1 MADRS
6 ARPDARPSPGPGTL
20 VVALVAEQP
29 LRRHL
34 VRLLGLDPALVIE
47 EAADPAALAATAEH
61 GAPHVAVLSAG
72 KSKQEVA
79 DALRLLRAALPR
91 TRWVVVLPR
100 AGTTDVR
107 AALRAGAD
115 GVVLESQA
123 ALTLTL
129 VVRSVALG
137 QASIPR
143 DQRRD
148 FHDSS
153 SAARAPGRHVND
165 STRDARGA
173 RVSTSTERGQA

>member
-1 MADRS
+1 MTDHS
-6 ARPDARPSPGPGTL
+6 ARPDVRPSPAPGTV

-34 VRLLGLDPALVIE
+34 VRLLGLDPTLIVE
-47 EAADPAALAATAEH
+47 EAADPAALAETSDH
-61 GAPHVAVLSAG
+61 RAPHVAVLSVG
-72 KSKQEVA
+72 PSKQEVA

-100 AGTTDVR
+100 AGATDVR

-115 GVVLESQA
+115 GVVLERQA

-148 FHDSS
+148 FHSSS
-153 SAARAPGRHVND
+153 SAAPAPGRHVND

-173 RVSTSTERGQA
+173 RVSTQRGQA

>member
-1 MADRS
+1 MTDRS
-6 ARPDARPSPGPGTL
+6 PRPDVPPAPATL
-20 VVALVAEQP
+20 AVAVVAEQP

-34 VRLLGLDPALVIE
+34 LRLLALDPTLLVD
-47 EAADPAALAATAEH
+47 EAADPAALAATSDQ
-61 GAPHVAVLSAG
+61 GAPHVAVVSAG
-72 KSKQEVA
+72 ESKQEVA

-115 GVVLESQA
+115 GVVLERQA

-148 FHDSS
+148 FHTSS
-153 SAARAPGRHVND
+153 SAAPAPGRHVND

-173 RVSTSTERGQA
+173 RVSTERGQA

>member
-1 MADRS
+1 MTHRS
-6 ARPDARPSPGPGTL
+6 APPDARPSPAPGTL
-20 VVALVAEQP
+20 LVTLVAEQP

-34 VRLLGLDPALVIE
+34 VRLLGLDPTLLVE
-47 EAADPAALAATAEH
+47 EAADPAALAATSEQ
-61 GAPHVAVLSAG
+61 GAPHVGVLSVGA
-72 KSKQEVA
+72 SKQEVA

-107 AALRAGAD
+107 SALRAGAD
-115 GVVLESQA
+115 GVVLERQA

-148 FHDSS
+148 LHTS
-153 SAARAPGRHVND
+153 SAAAPAPGRHVND

-173 RVSTSTERGQA
+173 RVSTWGGPA

>member
-1 MADRS
+1 MTDRLE
-6 ARPDARPSPGPGTL
+6 RPDARPSPAPGTV

-34 VRLLGLDPALVIE
+34 VRLLGLDPTLIIE
-47 EAADPAALAATAEH
+47 EAADPAALAATSEQ
-61 GAPHVAVLSAG
+61 GAPHVGVLSVGA
-72 KSKQEVA
+72 SKQEVA

-100 AGTTDVR
+100 TGTTDVR

-115 GVVLESQA
+115 GVVLERQA

-137 QASIPR
+137 QASVPR

-148 FHDSS
+148 FHTS
-153 SAARAPGRHVND
+153 SAAAPAPGRSVND

-173 RVSTSTERGQA
+173 RVSTRGGPA

>member
-1 MADRS
+1 MTDRS
-6 ARPDARPSPGPGTL
+6 IRPDVRPSPAPGTL
-20 VVALVAEQP
+20 AVAMVAEQP

-34 VRLLGLDPALVIE
+34 MRLLALDPALVVE
-47 EAADPAALAATAEH
+47 EAADPAALAAASEH

-148 FHDSS
+148 LHNSGP
-153 SAARAPGRHVND
+153 AAPAPGRHVND
-165 STRDARGA
+165 PTRDARGA
-173 RVSTSTERGQA
+173 RVSTERGQA

>member
-1 MADRS
+1 MPDRPAS
-6 ARPDARPSPGPGTL
+6 PDNRPPPAPSTL
-20 VVALVAEQP
+20 TVAVVAEQP

-34 VRLLGLDPALVIE
+34 VRLLALDPMLVVE
-47 EAADPAALAATAEH
+47 EAADPAALAATSEH

-72 KSKQEVA
+72 RSKQEVA

-115 GVVLESQA
+115 GVVLERQA

-148 FHDSS
+148 FHSSS
-153 SAARAPGRHVND
+153 SAAPASGRHVND
-165 STRDARGA
+165 LTRDARGA
-173 RVSTSTERGQA
+173 RVSTERGQA

>member
-1 MADRS
+1 MTDRS
-6 ARPDARPSPGPGTL
+6 ARPDAGSSPAPSTPL
-20 VVALVAEQP
+20 VAVVAEQP

-34 VRLLGLDPALVIE
+34 VRLLGLDPMLIIQ
-47 EAADPAALAATAEH
+47 EAADPAALAAMSDY
-61 GAPHVAVLSAG
+61 GVPHVAVLSAG
-72 KSKQEVA
+72 HSKQEVA

-115 GVVLESQA
+115 GVVLERQA

-148 FHDSS
+148 FHNSS
-153 SAARAPGRHVND
+153 PAAPAPGRHVND
-165 STRDARGA
+165 STRAARGA
-173 RVSTSTERGQA
+173 RVSTERGQA

>member
-1 MADRS
+1 MTDRA
-6 ARPDARPSPGPGTL
+6 ARPDARPSPAPGTL
-20 VVALVAEQP
+20 HVALVAEQP

-34 VRLLGLDPALVIE
+34 VRLLGLDPTLIIE
-47 EAADPAALAATAEH
+47 EAADPAALAATSEH
-61 GAPHVAVLSAG
+61 GAPHVAILSAG
-72 KSKQEVA
+72 PSKQEMA

-91 TRWVVVLPR
+91 TRWIVVLPR

-115 GVVLESQA
+115 GVVLERQA

-148 FHDSS
+148 FPTA
-153 SAARAPGRHVND
+153 SAAAPAPGRHVND
-165 STRDARGA
+165 STWDARGA
-173 RVSTSTERGQA
+173 RVSTSGGPT

>member
-1 MADRS
+1 MIDSS
-6 ARPDARPSPGPGTL
+6 ARAAVRPSPAPGAL
-20 VVALVAEQP
+20 IVALVAEQP

-34 VRLLGLDPALVIE
+34 VRLLGLDPALIVE
-47 EAADPAALAATAEH
+47 ETADPAALAATSDQ
-61 GAPHVAVLSAG
+61 GAPHVGVLSAG

-100 AGTTDVR
+100 AGAPDVR
-107 AALRAGAD
+107 AAMRAGAD
-115 GVVLESQA
+115 GVVHERQA

-148 FHDSS
+148 FHTPSL
-153 SAARAPGRHVND
+153 AAPAPGRHLND
-165 STRDARGA
+165 STRDARDA
-173 RVSTSTERGQA
+173 RVSVKRGPA

>member
-1 MADRS
+1 MADDLRH
-6 ARPDARPSPGPGTL
+6 PGARPSPAPGTL
-20 VVALVAEQP
+20 VVAMVAEQP
-29 LRRHL
+29 MRRHL
-34 VRLLGLDPALVIE
+34 VRLLGLDPALIIE
-47 EAADPAALAATAEH
+47 EADDPAALAAISERA
-61 GAPHVAVLSAG
+61 APHVAVLSGG

-100 AGTTDVR
+100 AGTADVR

-115 GVVLESQA
+115 GVVLERQA

-148 FHDSS
+148 YLHSNS
-153 SAARAPGRHVND
+153 NPAASVPGRRANE
-165 STRDARGA
+165 STREARGA
-173 RVSTSTERGQA
+173 RVPTERGQA

>member
-1 MADRS
+1 MTDRS
-6 ARPDARPSPGPGTL
+6 ARSLAGPSPAPSTV

-34 VRLLGLDPALVIE
+34 VRLLRLDPTLIVE
-47 EAADPAALAATAEH
+47 EAADPAALAATSNH
-61 GAPHVAVLSAG
+61 GAPHVAILSAG

-115 GVVLESQA
+115 GVVLERQA
-123 ALTLTL
+123 ALTLAL

-148 FHDSS
+148 FHNSS
-153 SAARAPGRHVND
+153 PAAPAPGRHVND

-173 RVSTSTERGQA
+173 RVSIERGQA

>member
-1 MADRS
+1 MTDHS
-6 ARPDARPSPGPGTL
+6 TRPDARPGPAPGTV

-34 VRLLGLDPALVIE
+34 ARLLGLDPTLVIE
-47 EAADPAALAATAEH
+47 EAADPAALAATSDH
-61 GAPHVAVLSAG
+61 GAPHVAVLSGG

-115 GVVLESQA
+115 GVVLERHA
-123 ALTLTL
+123 ALTLTV

-148 FHDSS
+148 FHNSS
-153 SAARAPGRHVND
+153 PAAPVPGRRANE
-165 STRDARGA
+165 SIRDARGA
-173 RVSTSTERGQA
+173 RVPTERGRA